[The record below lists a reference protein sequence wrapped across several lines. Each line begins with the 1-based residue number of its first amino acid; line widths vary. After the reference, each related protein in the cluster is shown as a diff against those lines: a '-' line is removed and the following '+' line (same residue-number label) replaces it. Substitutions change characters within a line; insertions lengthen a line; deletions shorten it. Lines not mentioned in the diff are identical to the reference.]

1 MFNKSNTFILT
12 YISNTFIMKLPNTE
26 EGGNMPN
33 PNGRPKVE
41 NPNIIIKSV
50 RLNSELIEKANKY
63 AKEHNI
69 TFGKVVKL
77 ALEQFLDN

>member
-1 MFNKSNTFILT
+1 
-12 YISNTFIMKLPNTE
+12 
-26 EGGNMPN
+26 MPN

-77 ALEQFLDN
+77 ALEQFLNN